1 VRIIK
6 TAVTVFGLVATSTIS
21 GRTQAP
27 SPAPTIH
34 ILAETLRGTGCDVN
48 GLEAGDPAKP
58 GSIFVEKFAP
68 GCPIPW
74 HWHTPNE
81 HVMMVSGTFNFE
93 IKGEKAVQVHAGDFV
108 LIPSH
113 RVSQTTCVGP
123 EPCLNFL
130 YTDAP
135 MDIHFVDDAGAE
147 ISLDQ
152 AVKNYERSHPKQQ

>member
-1 VRIIK
+1 MRIIK
-6 TAVTVFGLVATSTIS
+6 TAGAVFALVAALTTK
-21 GRTQAP
+21 GHTQAP
-27 SPAPTIH
+27 SPAPTIR
-34 ILAETLRGTGCDVN
+34 ILAETLRGSGCEVN

-81 HVMMVSGTFNFE
+81 HVMMVGGTFNFE
-93 IKGEKAVQVHAGDFV
+93 IKGEKPVQIHAGDFV
-108 LIPSH
+108 LIPSRH
-113 RVSQTTCVGP
+113 VSQTTCVGP
-123 EPCLNFL
+123 EPCVNFL

-152 AVKNYERSHPKQQ
+152 AVKNYESTHPKRQ